1 MKKRK
6 SVKFEIIQKSDHI
19 NEKPMSYQKGLSLV
33 WPITKDVWSFYLKG
47 KNVQQRLQR
56 DVVHLIRR
64 KG

>member
-6 SVKFEIIQKSDHI
+6 SIKFQIIKKSSQI
-19 NEKPMSYQKGLSLV
+19 EEKPISYQKGLSLV
-33 WPITKDVWSFYLKG
+33 WPITKNVWSFYLKG

-56 DVVHLIRR
+56 DVVHLIKR